1 MESSPEENAEGL
13 AIVRV
18 LAAVLDRL
26 VCANAPLARTEAC
39 QVTKFHAL
47 KAPAIGIQ
55 QYLERSVNRRTVVCV
70 ADPLTVLSHFLRILL
85 TGSTSMRLARISA
98 LSWHSSTLTDSSN
111 GMAFYSRS

>member
-1 MESSPEENAEGL
+1 MEASYHDNTEGL

-26 VCANAPLARTEAC
+26 VVANASLALTDPG

-55 QYLERSVNRRTVVCV
+55 QYLERWGGRRVGSLFDLMIDWTIIEIY
-70 ADPLTVLSHFLRILL
+70 LKIFYNHFI
-85 TGSTSMRLARISA
+85 TC
-98 LSWHSSTLTDSSN
+98 
-111 GMAFYSRS
+111 